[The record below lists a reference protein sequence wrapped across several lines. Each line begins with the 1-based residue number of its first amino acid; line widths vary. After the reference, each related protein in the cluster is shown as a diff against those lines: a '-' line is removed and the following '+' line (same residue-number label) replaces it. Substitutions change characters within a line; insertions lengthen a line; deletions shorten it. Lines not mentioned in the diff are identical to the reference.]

1 MSFRSQLLR
10 SFVIGV
16 VAMILIILIVLFP
29 RQLDITVDRY
39 KVVADYQFSWNVYGN
54 NIIQFLKGVVQDH
67 TLGMTRHHDET
78 AGTAVLRSM
87 SFSLIIIVTAFT
99 ISFVLGTLKG
109 ILDYQGSR
117 RKIGFLGNWTTWLFQ
132 SIPDFLLLLLIQWL
146 LIRYVPSLRIF
157 TQEGWTAFLLPS
169 LLVSIYPLVY
179 IARIT
184 SASLAAQEG
193 QLYIKV
199 ACAKGLPRT
208 LVLCKHMLANC
219 AGSILSHLNSLFV
232 YILSNLL
239 MVEYFMN
246 YPGAA
251 HRLFKAMDYSTSF
264 GTGHNYE
271 PGVIIGICFCFML
284 LLLFVQWISQISRT
298 YLDPR
303 KGV

>member
-1 MSFRSQLLR
+1 MSSRSQLLR
-10 SFVIGV
+10 SFVIGI

-29 RQLDITVDRY
+29 RQLDITVERY
-39 KVVADYQFSWNVYGN
+39 KVMAEYQFSWDVYWN
-54 NIIQFLKGVVQDH
+54 NISEFFKGVVKDH
-67 TLGMTRHHDET
+67 SLGMTRHNDET
-78 AGTAVLRSM
+78 AGAAVLRSM

-99 ISFVLGTLKG
+99 ISFVLGILKG

-117 RKIGFLGNWTTWLFQ
+117 RKIGFFGNWTTWLFQ

-157 TQEGWTAFLLPS
+157 ALEGWTAFLLPS
-169 LLVSIYPLVY
+169 LLVSVYPLVY

-184 SASLAAQEG
+184 SASLASQEG

-199 ACAKGLPRT
+199 ARAKGLTRV
-208 LVLCKHMLANC
+208 LVLYKHMLANC
-219 AGSILSHLNSLFV
+219 VGSILSHLSSLFV

-251 HRLFKAMDYSTSF
+251 LRLFLAMDYSISY
-264 GTGHNYE
+264 GTGQNYE
-271 PGVIIGICFCFML
+271 PGVIIGICFCFMFL
-284 LLLFVQWISQISRT
+284 LLLVQWISQMSRI

-303 KGV
+303 KGL